1 MKISLRTLATASIF
15 LLAPLALW
23 AQSSISGSAINAEER
38 SALFPSR
45 DMIEH
50 GRNVAETACA
60 ECHGMDGISDS
71 EGKPHLAG
79 QRTVFLYRV
88 LRAYQEGERTD
99 QPTPHIGF
107 LNEQALLSVAA
118 YYAGLTP
125 VRVDVPT
132 PEPEQADT
140 PDETDTPE
148 QAETPGTEKPGAETL
163 GDDPFLGIRK
173 SMKKCTK
180 CHDET
185 GNATGSGMPSLTAQ
199 DPEYFVTSMQA
210 YVDGGRNHKMM
221 KKLVGKLDEAT
232 IREMGVFYAV
242 QEPLRT
248 ETQGEGDAEAGRRIT
263 EDCELC
269 HGADGNASGKDMPTL
284 AGQDA
289 RYFIKAMK
297 AYKDGKRQ
305 HEDMFEVV
313 KGLSEDNI
321 QDLATFYAAQEP
333 VQRDVRTPLNSAE
346 WINRCERCHG
356 IDGNSTDPRF
366 PMLAGQDATYLR
378 NTMQAHSA
386 GARGNSTM
394 HKMAQPLSKM
404 DIELIGSY
412 FASQQPRAVVYM
424 NLPCEDADPE

>member
-1 MKISLRTLATASIF
+1 MKISRQALVIASIF
-15 LLAPLALW
+15 LLAPYVSW
-23 AQSSISGSAINAEER
+23 AQSSAFGGAVTQAER

-45 DMIEH
+45 SMIEH
-50 GRNVAETACA
+50 GRNVAKSACA

-88 LRAYQEGERTD
+88 LQAFQEDERID
-99 QPTPHIGF
+99 QSRSHIAF

-118 YYAGLTP
+118 YYANLAPARIDVTP
-125 VRVDVPT
+125 DA
-132 PEPEQADT
+132 PEQADT
-140 PDETDTPE
+140 AE
-148 QAETPGTEKPGAETL
+148 QAEVPVQVETP

-173 SMKKCTK
+173 AMKKCTK

-199 DPEYFVTSMQA
+199 NPEYFFTSMQA
-210 YVDGGRNHKMM
+210 YVDGSRNHKMM
-221 KKLVGKLDEAT
+221 KKLVGRLDEAS

-242 QEPLRT
+242 QEPLLT

-263 EDCELC
+263 ENCATC
-269 HGADGNASGKDMPTL
+269 HGTDGNASGKNMPTL

-297 AYKDGKRQ
+297 AYKDGTRQ
-305 HEDMFEVV
+305 HEDMFEATD
-313 KGLSEDNI
+313 GLNEEDFKN
-321 QDLATFYAAQEP
+321 LATYYAAQEP

-366 PMLAGQDATYLR
+366 PLLAGQDETYLI
-378 NTMQAHSA
+378 NAMQGYAA
-386 GARGNSTM
+386 GNQNHSTM
-394 HKMAQPLSKM
+394 HKMAQPLSGM
-404 DIELIGSY
+404 DIERIGSY
-412 FASQQPRAVVYM
+412 FASQQPKAVVYM
-424 NLPCEDADPE
+424 RLPCEETGSE